1 MKPVD
6 TLLLLVLLILLA
18 ALAWGVTPANV
29 QSNVVQGVHS
39 ICIIGLVILGAF
51 GFILLLIAGSR
62 R

>member
-6 TLLLLVLLILLA
+6 TLLLLVLLILLTA
-18 ALAWGVTPANV
+18 IAWMFTSPNV
-29 QSNVVQGVHS
+29 QSNIVQSFHS
-39 ICIIGLVILGAF
+39 VCVIGIVILGAF